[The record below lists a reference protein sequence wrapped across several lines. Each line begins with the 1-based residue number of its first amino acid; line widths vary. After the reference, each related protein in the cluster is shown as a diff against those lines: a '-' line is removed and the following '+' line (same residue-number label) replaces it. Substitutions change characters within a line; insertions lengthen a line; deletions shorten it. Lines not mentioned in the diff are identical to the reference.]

1 MATPPVREFALR
13 RDYTPSDANID
24 YGLAVV
30 FAVKGSTITLADGST
45 RVADDMTVVLPNNA
59 NALPRAFAGFMQ
71 GTGEQGNIYVTTPL
85 DLLSDNRI
93 DVEKDWLPEAILAPD
108 AFCTIG
114 DELGYDPADTAN
126 PGTLQKHVSGVT
138 VKCAIAQGT
147 YQASSDP
154 QTILVQ
160 AIPPDAV
167 SRGGVYDI
175 NGTGSNLT
183 NTTTETVLST
193 IALPQ
198 AILPQIQELLIES
211 ISDVSSVNAGD
222 KLIVAVYFHPTS
234 VVFNGTGSAK
244 VATTATAGG
253 GTVAVANDQIIFRL
267 ALGLTGDTTFTALGS
282 SSFGQLG
289 AASTLSAGLQG
300 QQTWNDA
307 VGWSI
312 SVTGKYNAASASNI
326 VRQQSLAVRVA

>member
-1 MATPPVREFALR
+1 M
-13 RDYTPSDANID
+13 DANID
-24 YGLAVV
+24 YGLVVV

-71 GTGEQGNIYVTTPL
+71 GTGQQGNIYVATPL

-93 DVEKDWLPEAILAPD
+93 DCEKDWLPEAVLAPD

-138 VKCAIAQGT
+138 IKCAIAQGT

-175 NGTGSNLT
+175 NSTGSNLT
-183 NTTTETVLST
+183 NTTTETALTTV
-193 IALPQ
+193 ALPKG
-198 AILPQIQELLIES
+198 ILPQIKEILIDS

-234 VVFNGTGSAK
+234 VAFNGTGSIK
-244 VATTATAGG
+244 VATTPTAGG
-253 GTVAVANDQIIFRL
+253 GTVAVANDQIIFNL
-267 ALGLTGDTTFTALGS
+267 VLGLTADTTFTALGT

-289 AASTLSAGLQG
+289 SASVVSAGLQG
-300 QQTWNDA
+300 QQVWDDS
-307 VGWSI
+307 VGWSVT
-312 SVTGKYNAASASNI
+312 VTGKYNAASSSNI
-326 VRQQSLAVRVA
+326 VRQQSLSVRVA